1 MPPLRRVAVLSLAA
15 VLLFCAAAPASAQ
28 LLRPRKLGELELLLS
43 GLTATADPARVT
55 VPKNTASGVRVS
67 IRSGSTDLGIA
78 EAERLLGGAF
88 VVEGDLAGPGLP
100 VPVRLPQTPPADHL
114 LVNIPPLPQSGLYV
128 LSNLR
133 VTVGGATALD
143 VTPSRIEVEVI
154 EQVLITSVVT
164 RPLTLDEIKAKG
176 IILDNDSY
184 LGFEFTLG
192 IALDSKR
199 VDFTFPVVFDNRG
212 VAVPQPLLPGGEPE
226 RATMPPLT
234 TIVPMLLKP
243 PGDGEMPS
251 IRLPNGKMEEV
262 RIPSVL
268 VIPGNVGYLKQF
280 FSAKLFVA
288 NGAPGSSNL
297 SVHDVT
303 GTIKLPAGNDAVR
316 GTSDDPLMLP
326 DTTRGPQPLTMPIA
340 ANGADGLPGTADDVV
355 SFRPGEQGE
364 AEFLL
369 RGEKE
374 GFHQI
379 DFDIEATLEGLVTGP
394 VTVKGAGSGGVL
406 VRNPYFDMT
415 FTAPAVVRQGE
426 PFKMYVTVNNISQSL
441 ANDVRV
447 TLDAARMSGAHLV
460 GDATKTI
467 DTLLARDSKVL
478 EFDFVAD
485 RTGQVV
491 ATYLNLETDNGS
503 SGTLKFTLGVGERG
517 IPLSPDTLV
526 LPTAIDFV
534 PQPVVSAAM
543 RVLGQA
549 WSIANAPSGTLPTS
563 VTRISRGVV
572 TEKALALAEAGLRTE
587 LGQPVADAVRD
598 LLFDFY
604 GAGSGTAVD
613 AGFDQL
619 LRTTNAGT
627 DLTRAIG
634 NALKTSSELAGG
646 AAAYERNVSRVAA
659 SGPAFVAFAFGNS
672 VGAPVTVKLT
682 DGGSRESIAGTTSST
697 FVNGAVSAA
706 VAVPFG
712 TSVNA
717 SRLIL
722 LPTPSSG
729 PYTLELTGT
738 GSGTIDLS
746 ASVPY
751 FGDVRRG
758 TTQLNVT
765 QGARYRIVADDE
777 LKVDIDSN
785 GDGFYD
791 SQQTLTAETLRAEG
805 PRLISANVIG
815 PETLAGAAPFGF
827 QTAILFDRIVDAS
840 SAANVTHYT
849 IPNNRIVSAK
859 RQLSGRLVFASLEQP
874 EGPYVPSQLTVNEL
888 KDLRGETGPTA
899 TVPLGSRLTD
909 IGAVVSGRV
918 LMSDGTPMSNALI
931 TYSQNPEFLCIPPL
945 DEYRGLTQ
953 IRTGNDGR
961 YEFRY
966 VRQDRC
972 GMAFLIAT
980 RDPVTDA
987 LRQVSSS
994 VRAAGEQIVL
1004 DIAMLG
1010 RGSVSGVVRGLN
1022 GATVAGATV
1031 VVLSQTDTQS
1041 HGSALTDSQGRYRVD
1056 DIVVGA
1062 VTVRAVLEAALGKSF
1077 GRIDRA
1083 GSVATVDLTLDGGSV
1098 TAHGTVRRVQGSDVL
1113 PLPKLQV
1120 VYRVKSN
1127 DGSTFIPVGLTET
1140 DDDGK
1145 YLLTGLPTGEYRI
1158 EAALNTRD
1166 RGSATGVAGAGDILA
1181 RDINIVIGNEG
1192 YGTVRGV
1199 VRFPDGAPAGDVVVS
1214 VDDRGVLTGPDGTF
1228 ELVGLLVKPTQQ
1240 QTIRAQSRDGLRE
1253 GSTKVLIN
1261 QPNQLLT
1268 NIAITLSGVG
1278 TVEFTVLDANH
1289 NPVANQ
1295 EVDLLGACANL
1306 CGCSAK
1312 NTNSQGKVTFT
1323 NIRLGNVHARAIR
1336 TSGELWDQADATV
1349 SLPSDGA
1356 SAFGVLIFP
1365 GAGTVTG
1372 TVLNPDNTPAL
1383 GADVILRAKVFDP
1396 DICSLTSGQ
1405 AQRMRTDSQGKFRF
1419 TAVNVG
1425 AVSVTVTHP
1434 FFTTAVGAQG
1444 TITANNGTVDFSPLR
1459 LVNTISCELSG
1470 TVYLPDGVTPA
1481 GAGVEVTAVGP
1492 LPEVTV
1498 ATGVDGRFRFA
1509 KIFPGGNYSLTA
1521 TDPVTGGLRRDSI
1534 TLVAAQDLVH
1544 DIRLKGRGTVN
1555 VRVVDGAGSPVNTA
1569 FVRLE
1574 ETQYPNRVYEAAIAA
1589 SNGGVAAFTNV
1600 YEGPVT
1606 ARASDAFARGGRSSS
1621 TLAGPEATLEMTVAL
1636 TTTGTVKGT
1645 FYRADGTTPI
1655 PFGSVK
1661 LIANNQTI
1669 GMATTAGSENVGTF
1683 SFSYVP
1689 AGSFRLEA
1697 QDPQTARTGI
1707 AAGTLTTEGEIVD
1720 VAIVAQG
1727 VGRVEGLVTSN
1738 GAPQPGAHVRIT
1750 SGNQFNTI
1758 TLTDSAGRYGIDGV
1772 PQGFVTA
1779 TASLS
1784 GNFLAGT
1791 NSGNL
1796 AGEASTLTLDV
1807 ALRDSGRIT
1816 GHVLSSSGSSAAPLS
1831 LVTVQVGGTG
1841 GAKLEATTD
1850 GTGAFA
1856 FERVP
1861 AGFATLSAEVL
1872 GSIDK
1877 AAGVAD
1883 VIGSQTTDVTLLLN
1897 GVGAISGHALDSA
1910 GAPTAGDI
1918 TVTGNGGF
1926 PYTFTVQA
1934 QADGTFALPQVLA
1947 GPFTVA
1953 LKIGSGPL
1961 TLYGTAN
1968 GEVLPGQTANVNVQV
1983 QPSGT
1988 VTGLVRRSD
1997 GTTPAVGANVV
2008 LQLDGNRGSVTVQAG
2023 NDGRFTA
2030 RGVPFSTFIV
2040 RITDPI
2046 STGLALSNGSIT
2058 TNGETLDL
2066 GTIVLDDQP
2075 VTVVSVAPADGA
2087 IGVSLTQ
2094 PIVVTFSDPL
2104 LNAFGISVKKGA
2116 TSIGASPA
2124 LSTDK
2129 KVVTLTGTWPD
2140 SAEITVHV
2148 STSVTDVFGRH
2159 PPAAVSSSFHT
2170 IDTSGPK
2177 VASVAPAAGT
2187 IQVAANATIT
2197 VTYDEPLSATNDPNA
2212 IVELQLGS
2220 NPVPGSA
2227 VAASSTSFVFTPA
2240 AALLDNSIYTV
2251 KASGARDVSGNL
2263 QTQNFSSTF
2272 ATTDTIAP
2280 VLTVATPANNSW
2292 SRNLKPS
2299 IQVNAVDPT
2308 SGVAS
2313 ATATLKLDAQSVT
2326 PQVSGATIFYTPA
2339 ADLGEGTHTLE
2350 ASVEDRAANRGF
2362 VTSTFKL
2369 DATAPSVPSLTGI
2382 SEGATLTG
2390 TLTLGASSIDATSG
2404 VDRIDLFVEN
2414 SNFLDVFPAAFSTSY
2429 NTNSLAD
2436 GWHVFS
2442 AQAVDVAGNVS
2453 ARSAN
2458 VNALVNN
2465 KPLTLSFTSPPVN
2478 STFRDVVATSATASE
2493 PVNVIVF
2500 SAAGQ
2505 TVTDTTAPYEAT
2517 FTLTSAPEG
2526 PLVITITA
2534 TAGSGETAEATRTVV
2549 VDRTPPSRPDI
2560 TRMTAEPPN
2569 NGSSLVFGYSLAVE
2583 PNATVEITNTSTSAF
2598 TSVKASSDGGFS
2610 IFIAGSIDDPLS
2622 VVAVDAVGNRSEA
2635 ATIPIRSTPSL
2646 PPSEGSTTLHFD
2658 GILVDRVGGA
2668 SGSLTP
2674 DGNLDAVFTV
2684 SLAIGDG
2691 ATRTISYIDL
2701 TGPATRSTRIN
2712 NVPLGVAQDP
2722 GSALL
2727 NNATGQINFPVTSGT
2742 TLTLFAANVG
2752 FIQEG
2757 ATYTVKAVFTDGSQF
2772 VGTEYIVP
2780 REDATYVG
2788 HSADVTAAPPTLIV
2802 SATTPGTTTLT
2813 VSNIRDIEGNLVPDG
2828 GKIALSAAN
2837 GASKNALGSAFTSAG
2852 GTIEGGTPA
2861 ANNPSF
2867 RVFTINGGSVTAT
2880 YSSGTVVPPSLN
2892 GARALVQVLGAD
2904 ASDNVLG
2911 VEAISTIDLN
2921 LRLSTDPAIVHPAPA
2936 SLYADRA
2943 DRKSQLRVQIRD
2955 AAGNPVVDGTK
2966 VLLTAANNGSIVG
2979 CCFIGSAGGTILGG
2993 ATSPTG
2999 TQYRAFTVAGGEITA
3014 EYSSAGL
3021 SSSVGEVKSATIQ
3034 VLPADANGARTSQ
3047 NALGVAYIA
3056 LPGAAKTEV
3065 SVSPETV
3072 PYVFPNP
3079 PVVQVD
3085 VHHAHD
3091 ARARLVPDGANLL
3104 VSASNNASIVGCCFI
3119 GSAGGTIADGTVS
3132 PTNAI
3137 YKYFPLLNN
3146 FFRTTWTQQGV
3157 SQVSSGEE
3165 RISVVQVLPGDNTGA
3180 RIDQSA
3186 IGTRQIKILGPM
3198 NSRGS
3203 ATQSTIFGDGNLQ
3216 TTTVRFEHILDTQ
3229 GNPLPDGSYVVVSA
3243 ASGATFVGCCFIG
3256 SIGGQIVNGDPS
3268 PTPNFKRFTIED
3280 GGINVLYGN
3289 QGIVSGPSETKTA
3302 NIVLAQAGPN
3312 GERLSQVA
3320 LGIVPV
3326 QTVGTASAQLMAS
3339 PATIFADGNDHR
3351 SQITISDVK
3360 DLLGRPV
3367 PDGTLV
3373 GVSARSGAAFIGCCF
3388 IGSHGGTILGGTTAS
3403 NNSNFQVFPVTSGQ
3417 VVVEYSAQGLNV
3429 TDDRTANIVVV
3440 AVNAQGQVISTQA
3453 IGTAPVRLVG
3463 PMAVTVSVAPAD
3475 LSAHAPA
3482 QTSAITLTNLRSAE
3496 GMPLPDGTKVGISV
3510 NSGAT
3515 FVGCCFIGS
3524 AGGTVLP
3531 AGTLPDDGT
3540 PAANNGNFKVFTVTG
3555 GEVHAVYDGTAITAG
3570 NNEVKTANVQV
3581 VPVSSTNNVL
3591 TTRALGVA
3599 PIRING
3605 VASAI
3610 GSGPGTLKLPGT
3622 TTVTFSN
3629 IRNAAGQV
3637 VPDGTPVAVTVA
3649 SGATF
3654 TGCCFNGSVGGT
3666 ILNGNTSPSGAQW
3679 KWFTVTGGA
3688 ITIDYSTQGVTAAL
3702 PAVTRFQLV
3711 PARNDGTVYGGS
3723 TLSGGLYSLTLTN

>member
-1 MPPLRRVAVLSLAA
+1 M
-15 VLLFCAAAPASAQ
+15 ASAQ
-28 LLRPRKLGELELLLS
+28 NLRPRKLGELELLLS
-43 GLTATADPARVT
+43 GLTATVDPVRVT
-55 VPKNTASGVRVS
+55 VPKNTASGVRIF
-67 IRSGSTDLGIA
+67 IRSGSTDVTLA

-100 VPVRLPQTPPADHL
+100 IPVRLPQTPPADPL
-114 LVNIPPLPQSGLYV
+114 LVNIPPIPQSGLYT

-133 VTVGGATALD
+133 ITVNGATALD
-143 VTPSRIEVEVI
+143 INPARVEVEVI
-154 EQVLITSVVT
+154 EQVLITSVTT
-164 RPLTLDEIKAKG
+164 RPLTLDEIKARG
-176 IILDNDSY
+176 IILDDDSY

-199 VDFTFPVVFDNRG
+199 VDFSFPVVFDNRG

-243 PGDGEMPS
+243 SGDGDMPS
-251 IRLPNGKMEEV
+251 VRLPNGKMEEV

-297 SVHDVT
+297 SVHDVL
-303 GTIKLPAGNDAVR
+303 GTIKLPAGADRVA
-316 GTSDDPLMLP
+316 GTTDDPLMLP
-326 DTTRGPQPLTMPIA
+326 DTTRGPQPLTMTIA
-340 ANGADGLPGTADDVV
+340 ATGADGLLGTADDVV

-406 VRNPYFDMT
+406 VRNPFFDMT

-426 PFKMYVTVNNISQSL
+426 AFKLYVTVNNISQAL

-447 TLDAARMSGAHLV
+447 TLDGARMSGARLA
-460 GDATKTI
+460 GDGTKSI
-467 DTLLARDSKVL
+467 DTLLARDSKML
-478 EFDFVAD
+478 EFDFIAE

-503 SGTLKFTLGVGERG
+503 TGTLKFTLGVGERG

-526 LPTAIDFV
+526 LPVAVDSMPPT
-534 PQPVVSAAM
+534 VVAAAM

-549 WSIANAPSGTLPTS
+549 WSISNAPSGTLPSNVIRTS
-563 VTRISRGVV
+563 RRIV
-572 TEKALALAEAGLRTE
+572 TEKALALAEAGLRVQ
-587 LGQPVADAVRD
+587 LGQPVQDAVRD

-604 GAGSGTAVD
+604 GSGEGTSVD

-627 DLTRAIG
+627 DLARAIG
-634 NALKTSSELAGG
+634 NALQSTVEIAGG
-646 AAAYERNVSRVAA
+646 AAAYERTASRVAA
-659 SGPAFVAFAFGNS
+659 SGPAFIAFAFGNAA
-672 VGAPVTVKLT
+672 GAPVSVRLT
-682 DGGSRESIAGTTSST
+682 DRNGVESISDGTSNT
-697 FVNGAVSAA
+697 FINGAVSAA

-712 TSVNA
+712 TSANA

-722 LPTPSSG
+722 LPNPCEG
-729 PYTLELTGT
+729 PYTLEFLGT
-738 GSGTIDLS
+738 GAGTIDV
-746 ASVPY
+746 SVTVPNGEN
-751 FGDVRRG
+751 FRRG
-758 TTQLNVT
+758 TGQINVV
-765 QGARYRIVADDE
+765 QAGRYRIVADDE
-777 LKVDIDSN
+777 LTIDIDAN
-785 GDGFYD
+785 GNGSWD
-791 SQQTLTAETLRAEG
+791 SQQTMSMETLSPEG
-805 PRLISANVIG
+805 PRLISAHVIG

-827 QTAILFDRIVDAS
+827 QTALLFDRIVDAAS
-840 SAANVTHYT
+840 ASNPSHYSIAANRV
-849 IPNNRIVSAK
+849 VSAR

-874 EGPYVPSQLTVNEL
+874 EGPYVPGQISVQSIR
-888 KDLRGETGPTA
+888 DLRGETGPAA
-899 TVPLGSRLTD
+899 TVPLASRLTD
-909 IGAVVSGRV
+909 MGAVVSGRV
-918 LMSDGTPMSNALI
+918 LMSDGTALANALI
-931 TYSQNPEFLCIPPL
+931 TYSQNPEILCVPPL

-953 IRTGNDGR
+953 IRTGADGR
-961 YEFRY
+961 YELRY

-972 GMAFLIAT
+972 GMAFLIGT

-1010 RGSVSGVVRGLN
+1010 RGSVTGIVRGLN
-1022 GATVAGATV
+1022 GQPVPGATV

-1041 HGSALTDSQGRYRVD
+1041 HGSALSDSQGRYRVD

-1062 VTVRAVLEAALGKSF
+1062 VTVRAVLAAALGKSF

-1083 GSVATVDLTLDGGSV
+1083 GTVANVDLTLDGGTV
-1098 TAHGTVRRVQGSDVL
+1098 TAHGFVRRVQGSDSQTV
-1113 PLPKLQV
+1113 PLLQV
-1120 VYRVKSN
+1120 VYRVKAN
-1127 DGSTFIPVGLTET
+1127 DGVTFIPVGLTET
-1140 DDDGK
+1140 EDDGR

-1158 EAALNTRD
+1158 EAALNARD
-1166 RGSATGVAGAGDILA
+1166 RGAATGVAAAGDVLN
-1181 RDINIVIGNEG
+1181 RDLNIVIGNDG

-1228 ELVGLLVKPTQQ
+1228 ELVGLSVKPTMQ

-1253 GSTKVLIN
+1253 GSTKVLIS

-1278 TVEFTVLDANH
+1278 TVEFTVLDANR

-1295 EVDLLGACANL
+1295 EVDLLGACANF
-1306 CGCSAK
+1306 CGCVAK
-1312 NTNSQGKVTFT
+1312 TTNTQGKVTFT
-1323 NIRLGNVHARAIR
+1323 NVRLGNVHARAIR
-1336 TSGELWDQADATV
+1336 SSSEFWDQADTVV
-1349 SLPSDGA
+1349 SLPSDGS
-1356 SAFGVLIFP
+1356 SAFGVLVFP
-1365 GAGTVTG
+1365 GAGTVLG
-1372 TVLNPDNTPAL
+1372 TVLNPDGTPAL
-1383 GADVILRAKVFDP
+1383 GADVILRAKIFDP
-1396 DICSLTSGQ
+1396 DICSLTAGQ

-1419 TAVNVG
+1419 NGVNVG

-1444 TITANNGTVDFSPLR
+1444 TITANGGTVDFTPLR
-1459 LVNTISCELSG
+1459 LVNTISGVLSG

-1498 ATGVDGRFRFA
+1498 TTDVNGRFEFA

-1521 TDPVTGGLRRDSI
+1521 RDPVTGGLRRDSI
-1534 TLVAAQDLVH
+1534 TLKAAQDLVH
-1544 DIRLKGRGTVN
+1544 DLRLKGRGTVT
-1555 VRVVDGAGSPVNTA
+1555 VRVVDGAGQPVNTA

-1574 ETQYPNRVYEAAIAA
+1574 ETQFPNREYESAIAA
-1589 SNGGVAAFTNV
+1589 SNGGVATFTNV

-1621 TLAGPEATLEMTVAL
+1621 TLAGPDSTLEMTVAL
-1636 TTTGTVKGT
+1636 TTTGTVRGK

-1661 LIANNQTI
+1661 LVANNQTI
-1669 GMATTAGSENVGTF
+1669 GQATTAGSEDVGSF

-1697 QDPQTARTGI
+1697 QDPQTARSGI
-1707 AAGTLTTEGEIVD
+1707 AVGTLTTEGEIAD
-1720 VAIVAQG
+1720 VSIIAQG

-1738 GAPQPGAHVRIT
+1738 GAPQPGALVKIT
-1750 SGNQFNTI
+1750 SGNQFNTV
-1758 TLTDSAGRYGIDGV
+1758 TLTDSTGRYGIDGV

-1796 AGEASTLTLDV
+1796 AGEALTLNLDV

-1816 GHVLSSSGSSAAPLS
+1816 GHVLTSDGASAAPLS

-1850 GTGAFA
+1850 VAGAFA

-1861 AGFATLSAEVL
+1861 AGFATLNAEVL

-1877 AAGVAD
+1877 ASNVAD
-1883 VIGSQTTDVTLLLN
+1883 VVGSQTTNVTLMLN
-1897 GVGAISGHALDSA
+1897 GVGSISGRALDSG

-1918 TVTGNGGF
+1918 TVTGNGAF

-1934 QADGTFALPQVLA
+1934 QADGTFALPQVMA
-1947 GPFTVA
+1947 GPFSVA
-1953 LKIGSGPL
+1953 LRAVSGQF

-1968 GEVLPGQTANVNVQV
+1968 GDVLPNQTASVTVQV

-1988 VTGLVRRSD
+1988 VSGLVLRSD

-2046 STGLALSNGSIT
+2046 STGLALSSGSIT

-2075 VTVVSVAPADGA
+2075 VTVVSIAPADGA

-2104 LNAFGISVKKGA
+2104 LNASGISVKRG
-2116 TSIGASPA
+2116 TTGIGASAA

-2140 SAEITVHV
+2140 SAEITVNV
-2148 STSVTDVFGRH
+2148 STSVTDLFGRH
-2159 PPAAVSSSFHT
+2159 PSTTFTSSFHT

-2177 VASVAPAAGT
+2177 VASVIPASGA
-2187 IQVAANATIT
+2187 IQVAADSTIT
-2197 VTYDEPLSATNDPNA
+2197 ITYDEPLGASNDPA
-2212 IVELQLGS
+2212 AVVEVLRANVAVSGTAAMTS
-2220 NPVPGSA
+2220 N
-2227 VAASSTSFVFTPA
+2227 TTFVFTPGA
-2240 AALLDNSIYTV
+2240 PLLADSIYTI
-2251 KASGARDVSGNL
+2251 KATGARDVSGNV
-2263 QTQNFSSTF
+2263 QTQNHSSTF

-2280 VLTVATPANNSW
+2280 VLTVATPANDSW
-2292 SRNLKPS
+2292 SRNLKPA
-2299 IQVNAVDPT
+2299 IQVSAVDPT

-2313 ATATLKLDAQSVT
+2313 STGTLKLNNQSVT
-2326 PQVSGATIFYTPA
+2326 PQVSGATLFYTPPV
-2339 ADLGEGTHTLE
+2339 DLAEGTHTLE
-2350 ASVEDRAANRGF
+2350 ASIEDRAGNRGS

-2369 DATAPSVPSLTGI
+2369 DATAPSIPVLTGI
-2382 SEGATLTG
+2382 SEGATLSG
-2390 TLTLGASSIDATSG
+2390 ALTIGAASSDATSG
-2404 VDRIDLFVEN
+2404 VARIDLFVGN
-2414 SNFLDVFPAAFSTSY
+2414 SNFVDVLPAAFSTSY
-2429 NTNSLAD
+2429 NTLSLAD
-2436 GWHVFS
+2436 GWQVFS
-2442 AQAVDVAGNVS
+2442 AQSVDVAGNVS
-2453 ARSAN
+2453 ERSTG

-2465 KPLTLSFTSPPVN
+2465 RPLTLTFTSPAVN
-2478 STFRDVVATSATASE
+2478 TQVRDAVAASATASE
-2493 PVNVIVF
+2493 PVNAIVF

-2505 TVTDTTAPYEAT
+2505 TITDSAAPYEAT

-2549 VDRTPPSRPDI
+2549 VDRTPPARPDI

-2569 NGSSLVFGYSLAVE
+2569 NGSSLVFGYSGAVE
-2583 PNATVEITNTSTSAF
+2583 PNATVEITNTATSALA
-2598 TSVKASSDGGFS
+2598 TVRASSDGGFS
-2610 IFIAGSIDDPLS
+2610 IFIAGSIDDPLT
-2622 VVAVDAVGNRSEA
+2622 VVAVDTVGNRSETA
-2635 ATIPIRSTPSL
+2635 SINIRSTPSL
-2646 PPSEGSTTLHFD
+2646 PPSEGSTTLHYD
-2658 GILVDRVGGA
+2658 GILVDRVGSA
-2668 SGSLTP
+2668 AGSLTP

-2691 ATRTISYIDL
+2691 VTRTISYIDL
-2701 TGPATRSTRIN
+2701 TGPATRSTRSG
-2712 NVPLGVAQDP
+2712 VAPLGVAQDP

-2727 NNATGQINFPVTSGT
+2727 NNATGQINFPVNSGT
-2742 TLTLFAANVG
+2742 TLTLFASQLG

-2757 ATYTVKAVFTDGSQF
+2757 ATYTVKAVFTDASQF
-2772 VGTEYIVP
+2772 VGTYYIVP
-2780 REDATYVG
+2780 REDATYVA
-2788 HSADVTAAPPTLIV
+2788 HSADITAEPPTVIA
-2802 SATTPGTTTLT
+2802 SAALAGTTTLT

-2828 GKIALSAAN
+2828 GKIALSAAS
-2837 GASKNALGSAFTSAG
+2837 GASKNALGSTFTSAG
-2852 GTIEGGTPA
+2852 GAITDGTPA

-2867 RVFTINGGSVTAT
+2867 RVFTINGGTVTAT
-2880 YSSGTVVPPSLN
+2880 YSSAPVVPGTIT
-2892 GARALVQVLGAD
+2892 GAKAIVQALAAD
-2904 ASDNVLG
+2904 ATDNVLG

-2921 LRLSTDPAIVHPAPA
+2921 LRLATDQAIVHVSPA
-2936 SLYADRA
+2936 SMYADRT
-2943 DRKSQLRVQIRD
+2943 DRRAQIRVQVRD
-2955 AAGNPVVDGTK
+2955 AAGNPVTDGTK
-2966 VLLTAANNGSIVG
+2966 VLLTAANSGSTVG
-2979 CCFIGSAGGTILGG
+2979 SNFVASAGGQIIGG
-2993 ATSPTG
+2993 TTSPTSSI
-2999 TQYRAFTVAGGEITA
+2999 YRAFTVSGGVVVA
-3014 EYSSAGL
+3014 ELGTAGL
-3021 SSSVGEVKSATIQ
+3021 SSNVGEVKTTVIQ

-3047 NALGVAYIA
+3047 AALGLAHVALA
-3056 LPGAAKTEV
+3056 GAAKTEIN
-3065 SVSPETV
+3065 VSPETV

-3104 VSASNNASIVGCCFI
+3104 VSAANGASAIGCCFLS
-3119 GSAGGTIADGTVS
+3119 SAGGTILDGAVS
-3132 PTNAI
+3132 PTNSI

-3157 SQVSSGEE
+3157 QQVLSGEE
-3165 RISVVQVLPGDNTGA
+3165 KTAVVQVLSGDNTGA
-3180 RIDQSA
+3180 RIDQQA
-3186 IGTRQIKILGPM
+3186 IGTKSIKVLGPM
-3198 NSRGS
+3198 NARGS
-3203 ATQSTIFGDGNLQ
+3203 AAQSSLFGDGNLQ

-3229 GNPLPDGSYVVVSA
+3229 GNPLPDGSRVVVSA
-3243 ASGATFVGCCFIG
+3243 ASGQVFVGCCFIG
-3256 SIGGQIVNGDPS
+3256 STGGQIINGDPS
-3268 PTPNFKRFTIED
+3268 PTANFKVFTIED
-3280 GGINVLYGN
+3280 GGIDVLYGN
-3289 QGIVSGPSETKTA
+3289 QGIVSGPTETKTA
-3302 NIVLAQAGPN
+3302 NVVLAQAGAS
-3312 GERLSQVA
+3312 GERLSQLA

-3339 PATIFADGNDHR
+3339 PSTIFADGNDHR
-3351 SQITISDVK
+3351 STITISNVK
-3360 DLLGRPV
+3360 DLLGRAV
-3367 PDGTLV
+3367 PEGTLV
-3373 GVSARSGAAFIGCCF
+3373 GVSARSNVAFIGCCF
-3388 IGSHGGTILGGTTAS
+3388 IGSHGGTIIGGTPAP
-3403 NNSNFQVFPVTSGQ
+3403 NNVNFQVLPVTNGQ
-3417 VVVEYSAQGLNV
+3417 VVVQYSSQGLTV

-3440 AVNAQGQVISTQA
+3440 AVNAQGNVISTQA
-3453 IGTAPVRLVG
+3453 LGTVPVRLVG
-3463 PMAVTVSVAPAD
+3463 PMSVTIAVSPAN

-3482 QTSAITLTNLRSAE
+3482 QTSQVTLTNLQSAE
-3496 GMPLPDGTKVGISV
+3496 GAPLPDGTKVGISV
-3510 NSGAT
+3510 TSGAT
-3515 FVGCCFIGS
+3515 FVGCCFISS
-3524 AGGTVLP
+3524 AGGTILS

-3540 PAANNGNFKVFTVTG
+3540 PAANNGSFKVFTVTG
-3555 GEVHAVYDGTAITAG
+3555 GEVRAVYDGTAITAG
-3570 NNEVKTANVQV
+3570 NNEVKIANVQV
-3581 VPVSSTNNVL
+3581 VPVSSGNNVL

-3605 VASAI
+3605 VASAT
-3610 GSGPGTLKLPGT
+3610 GSGPATLRVPGT
-3622 TTVTFSN
+3622 ATVTFSN
-3629 IRNAAGQV
+3629 IRDAAGNV
-3637 VPDGTPVAVTVA
+3637 VPDGTPVAASVA

-3654 TGCCFNGSVGGT
+3654 TGCCFNSSAGGT
-3666 ILNGNTSPSGAQW
+3666 IANGNASPSGATW
-3679 KWFTVTGGA
+3679 KWFTVVGGS
-3688 ITIDYSTQGVTAAL
+3688 ISIEYSTQGVTAAL
-3702 PAVTRFQLV
+3702 PNTTRIQLV
-3711 PARNDGTVYGGS
+3711 PARNDGTVYSGS
-3723 TLSGGLYSLTLTN
+3723 TLSGGLVAITLTN

>member
-1 MPPLRRVAVLSLAA
+1 VLSLFGSVTAA
-15 VLLFCAAAPASAQ
+15 GQ
-28 LLRPRKLGELELLLS
+28 NLRPRKLGELELLLS

-55 VPKNTASGVRVS
+55 VPKNTASGVRIS
-67 IRSGSTDLGIA
+67 IRTGSTELTIA
-78 EAERLLGGAF
+78 EAQHLLGGAF

-100 VPVRLPQTPPADHL
+100 VPVRLPQTPPADPL
-114 LVNIPPLPQSGLYV
+114 IVNIPPLPQSGLYS

-133 VTVGGATALD
+133 ITVGGNTALD
-143 VTPSRIEVEVI
+143 ITPSRVEVEVI

-243 PGDGEMPS
+243 SDDGAMPS
-251 IRLPNGKMEEV
+251 VRLPNGKMEEV

-297 SVHDVT
+297 TVHDVT
-303 GTIKLPAGNDAVR
+303 GTIKLPAGNDHVR
-316 GTSDDPLMLP
+316 GTSDDPLVLP
-326 DTTRGPQPLTMPIA
+326 DTTRGPQPLTMGIA
-340 ANGADGLPGTADDVV
+340 ANGADGLPGTADDIAT
-355 SFRPGEQGE
+355 FRPGEQGE

-379 DFDIEATLEGLVTGP
+379 DFDIQATLEGLVTGP

-415 FTAPAVVRQGE
+415 FTAPAIVRQGE

-460 GDATKTI
+460 GESTKSI
-467 DTLLARDSKVL
+467 DTLLARDSKML

-503 SGTLKFTLGVGERG
+503 TGTLKFTLGVGERG

-526 LPTAIDFV
+526 LPTAVDYV
-534 PQPVVSAAM
+534 PQAVVAAAM

-549 WSIANAPSGTLPTS
+549 WSIANAPSGTLPS
-563 VTRISRGVV
+563 NVTRMSRAVV

-587 LGQPVADAVRD
+587 LGQPVEDAVRD

-604 GAGSGTAVD
+604 GSNGNAAVD

-634 NALKTSSELAGG
+634 NALKTTADLAGG
-646 AAAYERNVSRVAA
+646 AAAYERTVSRVAA
-659 SGPAFVAFAFGNS
+659 SGPAFIAFAFGNAA
-672 VGAPVTVKLT
+672 GAPVTVKLT
-682 DGGSRESIAGTTSST
+682 DGSGHESISDGTSNT
-697 FVNGAVSAA
+697 FVNGTVSAA

-712 TSVNA
+712 TSAGA

-722 LPTPSSG
+722 LPTPTSK

-758 TTQLNVT
+758 TAQLNIT
-765 QGARYRIVADDE
+765 QGAHYRIVADE
-777 LKVDIDSN
+777 FLTVDIDSN
-785 GDGFYD
+785 GDGFTD
-791 SQQTLTAETLRAEG
+791 SHQNLTAETLRAEG

-827 QTAILFDRIVDAS
+827 QTAILFDRIVDAT
-840 SAANVTHYT
+840 SASNVVHYT
-849 IPNNRIVSAK
+849 IPNNRIVSAR

-874 EGPYVPSQLTVNEL
+874 EGPYVGTQLSVSGIR
-888 KDLRGETGPTA
+888 DLRSEAGPAA

-918 LMSDGTPMSNALI
+918 LMSDGTPLANALI

-953 IRTGNDGR
+953 LRTGNDGR
-961 YEFRY
+961 YELRY

-972 GMAFLIAT
+972 GMAFLVAT

-1010 RGSVSGVVRGLN
+1010 RGSVGGIVRGLN
-1022 GATVAGATV
+1022 GAPVAGATV
-1031 VVLSQTDTQS
+1031 VVFSQTDTQS
-1041 HGSALTDSQGRYRVD
+1041 SGSALSDSQGRYRVD

-1083 GSVATVDLTLDGGSV
+1083 GSVATVDLTLDGGTV
-1098 TAHGTVRRVQGSDVL
+1098 TAHGTVRRVQGSDIL

-1127 DGSTFIPVGLTET
+1127 DGFSFIPVGLTET

-1199 VRFPDGAPAGDVVVS
+1199 VRFPDGAPASDVVVS
-1214 VDDRGVLTGPDGTF
+1214 VDDRGVLTGADGTF

-1240 QTIRAQSRDGLRE
+1240 QTVRAQSRDGLRE
-1253 GSTKVLIN
+1253 GSTKVLIS
-1261 QPNQLLT
+1261 QPDQLLT

-1312 NTNSQGKVTFT
+1312 NTNAQGKVTFT

-1336 TSGELWDQADATV
+1336 SSGEFWDQADAV
-1349 SLPSDGA
+1349 ASLPSDGA

-1419 TAVNVG
+1419 NGVNVG
-1425 AVSVTVTHP
+1425 SVSVTVTHP
-1434 FFTTAVGAQG
+1434 FFTTSIGAQG
-1444 TITANNGTVDFSPLR
+1444 TLTANNGTVDFSPLK
-1459 LVNTISCELSG
+1459 LVNTISGVLSG
-1470 TVYLPDGVTPA
+1470 HVYLPDGVTPA

-1498 ATGVDGRFRFA
+1498 TTNADGYFEFA

-1521 TDPVTGGLRRDSI
+1521 TDPVTGGLRRDTI
-1534 TLVAAQDLVH
+1534 TLVAAQDVVH

-1555 VRVVDGAGSPVNTA
+1555 VRVVDGAGNPVNTA

-1589 SNGGVAAFTNV
+1589 SNGGVATFVNV

-1621 TLAGPEATLEMTVAL
+1621 TLAGADSTLDMTVAL

-1697 QDPQTARTGI
+1697 QDPQTARSGI
-1707 AAGTLTTEGEIVD
+1707 AVGTLSTEGEIVD

-1727 VGRVEGLVTSN
+1727 VGRVTGLVTSN
-1738 GAPQPGAHVRIT
+1738 GAPQPGALVTIT
-1750 SGNQFNTI
+1750 SGNQFSTI
-1758 TLTDSAGRYGIDGV
+1758 TLTDSTGRYGIDGV

-1816 GHVLSSSGSSAAPLS
+1816 GHVLSSSGTSAAPLS

-1850 GTGAFA
+1850 TAGAFA

-1861 AGFATLSAEVL
+1861 AGFATLNAEVL

-1897 GVGAISGHALDSA
+1897 GVGSISGHALDSG

-1947 GPFTVA
+1947 GPFTVT
-1953 LKIGSGPL
+1953 LKTVSGGF
-1961 TLYGTAN
+1961 TLYGTAG
-1968 GEVLPGQTANVNVQV
+1968 GEVLPNQTASINVQV

-2008 LQLDGNRGSVTVQAG
+2008 LVLDGNRGSVTVQAG

-2030 RGVPFSTFIV
+2030 RGVPFSTFVV

-2046 STGLALSNGSIT
+2046 STGLALSSGSIA

-2075 VTVVSVAPADGA
+2075 VTVVSIAPADGT

-2104 LNAFGISVKKGA
+2104 LNANGITVKRGA
-2116 TSIGASPA
+2116 ATLGASPA

-2140 SAEITVHV
+2140 SAEITVVV

-2159 PPAAVSSSFHT
+2159 PATAAASGFFT
-2170 IDTSGPK
+2170 IDTSGPV
-2177 VASVAPAAGT
+2177 VAGAVPASGA
-2187 IQVAANATIT
+2187 IQVPANTTIV
-2197 VTYDEPLSATNDPNA
+2197 VTYNEALAATNDPNA
-2212 IVELQLGS
+2212 VVELQRAGS
-2220 NPVPGSA
+2220 PVAGNA
-2227 VAASSTSFVFTPA
+2227 VASSNTSFVFTPSA
-2240 AALLDNSIYTV
+2240 PLLDNSIYTV
-2251 KASGARDVSGNL
+2251 KATGARDVSGNL
-2263 QTQNFSSTF
+2263 QTQNFTSTF

-2280 VLTVATPANNSW
+2280 VLTVATPANDSW
-2292 SRNLKPS
+2292 SRNLRPS

-2313 ATATLKLDAQSVT
+2313 ATAALKLDNQSVT

-2339 ADLGEGTHTLE
+2339 ADLAEGTHALE
-2350 ASVEDRAANRGF
+2350 ASVEDRAANRGS

-2369 DATAPSVPSLTGI
+2369 DATAPSVPALTGI
-2382 SEGATLTG
+2382 SEGGTLTG
-2390 TLTLGASSIDATSG
+2390 TLTLGATSTDATSG
-2404 VDRIDLFVEN
+2404 VARIDLFVEN

-2429 NTNSLAD
+2429 NTVSLSD

-2442 AQAVDVAGNVS
+2442 AEAVDVAGNVS
-2453 ARSAN
+2453 ARSAG

-2465 KPLTLSFTSPPVN
+2465 KPLTLTFISPPAN
-2478 STFRDVVATSATASE
+2478 TQFRDVVATSATASE
-2493 PVNVIVF
+2493 PVTSIIF
-2500 SAAGQ
+2500 TAAGQ
-2505 TVTDTTAPYEAT
+2505 TVTDTTSPYEAT
-2517 FTLTSAPEG
+2517 FTLTGAPEG
-2526 PLVITITA
+2526 PLVITASA
-2534 TAGSGETAEATRTVV
+2534 TAGSGETAQATRTVI
-2549 VDRTPPSRPDI
+2549 VDRTPPARPDV

-2569 NGSSLVFGYSLAVE
+2569 NGSSLVFGYSGAVE
-2583 PNATVEITNTSTSAF
+2583 PNATVEITNTATSAF

-2622 VVAVDAVGNRSEA
+2622 VTAVDAVGNRSESA
-2635 ATIPIRSTPSL
+2635 AISIRSTPSL
-2646 PPSEGSTTLHFD
+2646 PPSAGSTTLHFD
-2658 GILVDRVGGA
+2658 GILVDRVGSA
-2668 SGSLTP
+2668 SGALTP

-2691 ATRTISYIDL
+2691 VTRTISYIDL
-2701 TGPATRSTRIN
+2701 TGPATRSTRSGN
-2712 NVPLGVAQDP
+2712 PPLGVAQDP

-2742 TLTLFAANVG
+2742 TLTLFAADAG

-2780 REDATYVG
+2780 REDATYVA
-2788 HSADVTAAPPTLIV
+2788 HSADVTAQPPSVIV
-2802 SATTPGTTTLT
+2802 TATTPGTTTLT

-2828 GKIALSAAN
+2828 GRIALSAVN
-2837 GASKNALGSAFTSAG
+2837 GASKNALGAVFNSAG
-2852 GTIEGGTPA
+2852 GTISGGTPA

-2867 RVFTINGGSVTAT
+2867 RVFTISGGSVTAT
-2880 YSSGTVVPPSLN
+2880 YSSAPVIPASLT

-2904 ASDNVLG
+2904 ATDNVLG

-2921 LRLSTDPAIVHPAPA
+2921 LRLSTDPAIVHAAPA
-2936 SLYADRA
+2936 SLYADRF
-2943 DRKSQLRVQIRD
+2943 DRRSQIRVQVRD

-2979 CCFIGSAGGTILGG
+2979 CCFIGSAGGTIIGG
-2993 ATSPTG
+2993 ANSPTSSI
-2999 TQYRAFTVAGGEITA
+2999 YRAFTVAGGEITA
-3014 EYSSAGL
+3014 EYSSSGVQ
-3021 SSSVGEVKSATIQ
+3021 SSVGEVKTAVIQ
-3034 VLPADANGARTSQ
+3034 VLPADASGARTSQ
-3047 NALGVAYIA
+3047 NATGIAYIA
-3056 LPGAAKTEV
+3056 LPGAAKTEIE
-3065 SVSPETV
+3065 VSPETV

-3104 VSASNNASIVGCCFI
+3104 VSASNNAAFVGCCFI

-3132 PTNAI
+3132 PTNSI
-3137 YKYFPLLNN
+3137 YKYFPLVNN

-3157 SQVSSGEE
+3157 QQVNSGEE
-3165 RISVVQVLPGDNTGA
+3165 RTSMVQVVPGDNTGA
-3180 RIDQSA
+3180 RIDQQA
-3186 IGTRQIKILGPM
+3186 IGTKPIKILGPM
-3198 NSRGS
+3198 NARGF

-3229 GNPLPDGSYVVVSA
+3229 GNPLPDGSRVVVSA
-3243 ASGATFVGCCFIG
+3243 ASSVTFVGCCFIG

-3268 PTPNFKRFTIED
+3268 PTANFKVFTIED
-3280 GGINVLYGN
+3280 GGIDVLYGN

-3302 NIVLAQAGPN
+3302 NVVLAQAGAS
-3312 GERLSQVA
+3312 GERLSQLA

-3339 PATIFADGNDHR
+3339 PSTIFADGNDHR
-3351 SQITISDVK
+3351 SQITISDIK

-3373 GVSARSGAAFIGCCF
+3373 GVSARNSVSFIGCCF
-3388 IGSHGGTILGGTTAS
+3388 IGSQGGTILGGTTAA
-3403 NNSNFQVFPVTSGQ
+3403 NNANFQVFPVTSGQ
-3417 VVVEYSAQGLNV
+3417 VVVQYSSQGLNV
-3429 TDDRTANIVVV
+3429 TDDRTANVVVV
-3440 AVNAQGQVISTQA
+3440 AVNAQSQVISTQA
-3453 IGTAPVRLVG
+3453 IGVVPVRLVG
-3463 PMAVTVSVAPAD
+3463 PMSVTVTVSPAD

-3482 QTSAITLTNLRSAE
+3482 QTSQITLTDLKSAE
-3496 GMPLPDGTKVGISV
+3496 GLPLPDGTKVGISV
-3510 NSGAT
+3510 NNSAT
-3515 FVGCCFIGS
+3515 FIGCCFIGS
-3524 AGGTVLP
+3524 AGGTILS

-3555 GEVHAVYDGTAITAG
+3555 GQVRAVYDGTAITAG

-3581 VPVSSTNNVL
+3581 VPVSSTNSVL

-3599 PIRING
+3599 PVRING
-3605 VASAI
+3605 VASAT
-3610 GSGPGTLKLPGT
+3610 GSGPATLKLPGT
-3622 TTVTFSN
+3622 TTITFSN
-3629 IRNAAGQV
+3629 IRDAAGHV
-3637 VPDGTPVAVTVA
+3637 VPDGTPVAA
-3649 SGATF
+3649 SVGNSATF
-3654 TGCCFNGSVGGT
+3654 TGCCFNSSVGGT
-3666 ILNGNTSPSGAQW
+3666 ILNGNASPSGAQW
-3679 KWFTVTGGA
+3679 KWFTVSGGA
-3688 ITIDYSTQGVTAAL
+3688 ITIDYSTQGVTAGL

-3711 PARNDGTVYGGS
+3711 PARNDGTVYGGA
-3723 TLSGGLYSLTLTN
+3723 TLSGGLFSLTLTN